1 MGKRSNRLALLRFF
15 AGLVLGWATSWVIL
29 NGGFA
34 LLRASWPEY
43 ALAEP
48 EKAYTLAMLFV
59 RLLIFSSMIVATSSV
74 ATLVAG
80 DKRVAWVAGGLILAL
95 SIPPHLYPGYV
106 WDDYPAWYHITYL
119 LSILPLALFGG
130 QAVRRIFPGETAA
143 AQQGAAAA
151 EPQRVPIDA

>member
-1 MGKRSNRLALLRFF
+1 
-15 AGLVLGWATSWVIL
+15 
-29 NGGFA
+29 
-34 LLRASWPEY
+34 
-43 ALAEP
+43 
-48 EKAYTLAMLFV
+48 
-59 RLLIFSSMIVATSSV
+59 MIVATSSV

-151 EPQRVPIDA
+151 EPQRVPIDLW